1 MERRGI
7 CYIICAGER
16 SPLDI
21 AKGEDDL
28 VIAADGGAGYLQEVG
43 MVPDVALGDFDSYG
57 RVPDAREVVRLDPI
71 KDVTDTYA
79 AAELALERGY
89 LKIDIRCALGGR
101 LSHTLANIQTL
112 AMLSER
118 GADARITGNGTVI
131 TVVKGEATFG
141 EGGYLSLF
149 PLDGDAVAEIMG
161 CKYSG
166 TFRFTHEDSLG
177 VSNEPGRG
185 ARVKMLSGRLLAI
198 AEER

>member
-89 LKIDIRCALGGR
+89 SKIDIRCALGGR
-101 LSHTLANIQTL
+101 LSHTLAN
-112 AMLSER
+112 
-118 GADARITGNGTVI
+118 
-131 TVVKGEATFG
+131 
-141 EGGYLSLF
+141 LSL
-149 PLDGDAVAEIMG
+149 I
-161 CKYSG
+161 
-166 TFRFTHEDSLG
+166 H
-177 VSNEPGRG
+177 
-185 ARVKMLSGRLLAI
+185 I
-198 AEER
+198 